1 VSKDMDAGSWCHAS
15 DVLGESRG
23 RQIDQIGALGE
34 ADGPPGSPVD
44 GDGTIWVNAAD
55 QLCCLLG
62 VEMALTK
69 ARSPASDWHKG
80 DVDEC
85 RLLKTYVR
93 ACVPR
98 IPAPAGAGNKEAECR
113 SAMRAP
119 RVSAA
124 IVIGGEDA
132 YRQAAKLH
140 RVARL
145 DFAELQT
152 AGGNW
157 LEQAPRA
164 CRGDENRRGWD

>member
-1 VSKDMDAGSWCHAS
+1 MDAGSWCHAG

-34 ADGPPGSPVD
+34 ADGPPGSPMD

-55 QLCCLLG
+55 RLCRLLG

-80 DVDEC
+80 DVDER
-85 RLLKTYVR
+85 RLLKRNVR

-98 IPAPAGAGNKEAECR
+98 IPAAAGAGNKKAECG

-119 RVSAA
+119 GVSAA
-124 IVIGGEDA
+124 IVIGGQDM

-145 DFAELQT
+145 DFTELQA
-152 AGGNW
+152 AGGDW
-157 LEQAPRA
+157 LEQAARA
-164 CRGDENRRGWD
+164 CWGDENRRGWD